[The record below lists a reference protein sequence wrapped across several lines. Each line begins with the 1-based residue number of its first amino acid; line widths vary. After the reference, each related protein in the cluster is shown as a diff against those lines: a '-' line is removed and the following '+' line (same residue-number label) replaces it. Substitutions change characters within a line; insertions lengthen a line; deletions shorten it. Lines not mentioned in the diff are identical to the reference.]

1 LLSHGRRKPYI
12 RSEDGADPEESLRC
26 DSNHREWSA
35 VDLGLSDHVPGAVET
50 AFPGAVAQH
59 GNRSVSRRAD
69 LAGKK
74 ESAFCRCEAERFKV
88 TLGDKLA
95 EETLLRCAFRPV
107 SSASA
112 ARSAE
117 TAEHGVP
124 GLVVLEIQIGDRQ
137 EAAGLL
143 LILQVCRIERD

>member
-1 LLSHGRRKPYI
+1 MVRRKPYI
-12 RSEDGADPEESLRC
+12 RSEDGADPEESLGC

-35 VDLGLSDHVPGAVET
+35 VDLKGLSDHVSNAVE
-50 AFPGAVAQH
+50 AVFPGAVTQH
-59 GNRSVSRRAD
+59 SYGSGSWRAY

-74 ESAFCRCEAERFKV
+74 ESTLCRYKAERFKV

-95 EETLLRCAFRPV
+95 EETLLRCAFDQRHRHGRRE
-107 SSASA
+107 A
-112 ARSAE
+112 AE

-137 EAAGLL
+137 EAGGLL
-143 LILQVCRIERD
+143 LILQIRRIERD